1 MKLLVRNIARTVK
14 EEELKTLF
22 EKFGSVQSCSIV
34 IDKATGISKGF
45 GFVEI
50 PNPGH
55 GKAAMKSLNGKELAG
70 SLLRVKKAETAE
82 DREAK
87 ETKAA
92 EKKSAKAKA
101 KEEARAAEE
110 QLKEERKEEKFAA
123 EESAAINAFTSKNKS
138 NGKNKGRN
146 ADIWKR

>member
-14 EEELKTLF
+14 EDELRAVF
-22 EKFGSVQSCSIV
+22 EKFGAVQSCTIV
-34 IDKATGISKGF
+34 IDKDTGISKGF

-70 SLLRVKKAETAE
+70 SLLRVKKAESAE

-87 ETKAA
+87 ENKAI
-92 EKKSAKAKA
+92 EKKDAKAKA
-101 KEEARAAEE
+101 KEEAKKAEE
-110 QLKEERKEEKFAA
+110 LRKEERQEERLEA
-123 EESAAINAFTSKNKS
+123 EESAAIKSFTSKTKS
-138 NGKNKGRN
+138 YGKNKGRN
-146 ADIWKR
+146 DHIWKK